1 VKLSD
6 QERAMLDGHHG
17 EALRR
22 SMEGLVQLGE
32 AFGAE
37 DMVRL
42 GYAHVHPGM
51 ALYARDVE
59 LLEELVSLGAKV
71 SVPTS
76 ANVTNVDSENW
87 KLTGAPEKLV
97 RVHRRGVRAHTE
109 LGCVSAMTCTP
120 YWAGHWPTW
129 NMHMTSIESGVTVFC
144 NSVLGARSNR
154 DGFFSVYAAIA
165 GRYPRFGYHLDE
177 HRVGSHLVRVEAP
190 LENVS
195 DFTCLG
201 FHVGR
206 IVGSQVPVFTG
217 FNRRPTLDELDG
229 LGAGLATTGSVS
241 MFIVP
246 QITPPFATVEQA
258 FKGRPPVQDLVVRQC
273 DIDAVY
279 EGFDEAAPGER
290 VDFVHLGC
298 PHASFEELREYGRLF
313 AGRTAAQG
321 VELWITTSRAVRA
334 LADQEG
340 ITAALRGSGA
350 KIITDT
356 CPMSCHFART
366 TSPDP
371 DIVLPP
377 PPMRVMV
384 VDSAK
389 QAKYVRDMI
398 RCKTLLTSTAAAVE
412 TAVTG
417 RFVPRHAA

>member
-1 VKLSD
+1 
-6 QERAMLDGHHG
+6 
-17 EALRR
+17 
-22 SMEGLVQLGE
+22 
-32 AFGAE
+32 
-37 DMVRL
+37 
-42 GYAHVHPGM
+42 
-51 ALYARDVE
+51 
-59 LLEELVSLGAKV
+59 
-71 SVPTS
+71 
-76 ANVTNVDSENW
+76 
-87 KLTGAPEKLV
+87 
-97 RVHRRGVRAHTE
+97 
-109 LGCVSAMTCTP
+109 
-120 YWAGHWPTW
+120 
-129 NMHMTSIESGVTVFC
+129 
-144 NSVLGARSNR
+144 
-154 DGFFSVYAAIA
+154 
-165 GRYPRFGYHLDE
+165 
-177 HRVGSHLVRVEAP
+177 
-190 LENVS
+190 
-195 DFTCLG
+195 
-201 FHVGR
+201 
-206 IVGSQVPVFTG
+206 
-217 FNRRPTLDELDG
+217 
-229 LGAGLATTGSVS
+229 

-246 QITPPFATVEQA
+246 EITPPFATVEDA
-258 FKGRPPVQDLVVRQC
+258 FNRRPPLQDLAVRQR

-279 EGFDEAAPGER
+279 EGFDQAAPGER

-298 PHASFEELREYGRLF
+298 PHASFEELREYGRLLD
-313 AGRTAAQG
+313 GRTAAPG

-350 KIITDT
+350 KLITDT